1 MPRRKDVNQIRR
13 CICKILIDAYP
24 EALHYSDIWEA
35 LIGEGFQKLKPC
47 QVQDYLRRD
56 TREYQINDFVERTY
70 PGVYRFRLD

>member
-13 CICKILIDAYP
+13 RICNILIDAYP
-24 EALHYSDIWEA
+24 EVLHYSDIWEA

-56 TREYQINDFVERTY
+56 TRDFQITDFVEKVGMGY
-70 PGVYRFRLD
+70 FRFRD